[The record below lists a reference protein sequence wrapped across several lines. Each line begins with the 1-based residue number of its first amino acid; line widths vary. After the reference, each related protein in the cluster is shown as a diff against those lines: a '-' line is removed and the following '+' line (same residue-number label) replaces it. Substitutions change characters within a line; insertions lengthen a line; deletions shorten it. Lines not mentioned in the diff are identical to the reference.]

1 MLKSILRKK
10 ILKKRRL
17 LYSKKK
23 KIEFEKIKL
32 IIKKLKLNNPVI
44 GGYFPV
50 NYEIDCLNILR
61 KFEDLKFRVSLPA
74 ILKNNKM
81 EFFKFTFK
89 DPLKVN
95 KYGIPEPSKKKIINP
110 DLILVPLVAFDQKL
124 FRIGYGGG
132 FYDRYIEKLNKRKN
146 FYTIGFAN
154 SCQKIY
160 KVPKNKFDKKLNFV
174 ITEKKIYK

>member
-1 MLKSILRKK
+1 M
-10 ILKKRRL
+10 
-17 LYSKKK
+17 
-23 KIEFEKIKL
+23 
-32 IIKKLKLNNPVI
+32 
-44 GGYFPV
+44 
-50 NYEIDCLNILR
+50 
-61 KFEDLKFRVSLPA
+61 
-74 ILKNNKM
+74 
-81 EFFKFTFK
+81 
-89 DPLKVN
+89 
-95 KYGIPEPSKKKIINP
+95 
-110 DLILVPLVAFDQKL
+110 PLVAFDQKL